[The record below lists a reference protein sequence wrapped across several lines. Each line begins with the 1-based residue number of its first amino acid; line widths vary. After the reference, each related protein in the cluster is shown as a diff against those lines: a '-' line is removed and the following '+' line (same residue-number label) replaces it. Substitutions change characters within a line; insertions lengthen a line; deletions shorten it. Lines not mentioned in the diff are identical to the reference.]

1 MKLDWAKIDNEKT
14 FQNLVNH
21 LFFLECP
28 SAFGFVP
35 FSPYIG
41 KDGGWD
47 GKYQGRYPKE
57 NLEGRYCIQAKYTK
71 HNLNDAMPSLK
82 QWAKEELEKAKR
94 NQVEHLRL
102 ATSADLR
109 EEHITE
115 LEALNKHN
123 VKTFKVWHG
132 HDLLERIKQ
141 EPFLRSYY
149 FNSPAI
155 SLFVPASIYFKDDKN
170 LVSLDES
177 FEKEIKS
184 IENRIDE
191 VVQFFKN
198 ERLKIFVIHAPG
210 GFGKSH
216 LLRKFPL
223 KAMKEGVDREIW
235 FIRDGIRDVRDAFND
250 EIGVRETEK
259 ERRKYVFVLDDA
271 DRADDIKDI
280 LACVTKSGIDAKIV
294 FSLRT
299 AGLSTLEETLV
310 STRCRD
316 LTVITTIPQWSD
328 DELKMLLRTVA
339 QKDEVINEEEIVRR
353 YPNPFF
359 IVWIG
364 LNIKGQNDYDFES
377 IKQSILQSLL
387 NDTRQI
393 LSTEQLDFK
402 ELLLHLSLITPLNTT
417 DRQTIAKLAQ
427 KVNIDEQRMKSV
439 LEKLKG
445 DNSEGVLRSI
455 GNIFRFIPDMIGDV
469 YLLET
474 MQSLSEDARK
484 QAFLYWLDTHSK
496 NIFCNLGATLRYGDK
511 DCLVPI
517 VTDVVSGWIN
527 NAGKYDSYDKGR
539 VLENL
544 EDVCYFIP
552 DKALDMLW
560 VFLDDPDLST
570 DAFGPIVVQL
580 IRSECDRE
588 KIVKIIE
595 GLRCRAKQGTY
606 DNYKPNTLAE
616 EAVTPLGKDIE
627 KQIMPIL
634 AIIKNSLNGDNPI
647 IQFAKSGL
655 QEILASSHEWR
666 HSTYKS
672 VVFGSRSLKVT
683 EEVLKMRKTAIEI
696 TKTML
701 LDRRSSVR
709 LAAIEI
715 VDNLGIGRL
724 GDDRTDIPLQD
735 RIVEE
740 RLEMLGFIEMN
751 NLIRKETDRHILSA
765 YEDLLFRWWAQQVVP
780 DEKSLP
786 LLSLFTYDP
795 EYRIFRYYASRWDI
809 TEDVRNILR
818 EAPSKD
824 RWSWVV
830 DNLMER
836 KWHLTIEDF
845 RKDATSLN
853 QKYATVEGIV
863 DYLDELGKT
872 VTVSSAN
879 ALFLTA
885 WFKEN
890 PEAFQQIRLSKNL
903 WDKIPLIFK
912 YTITYDLVQKYPDMV
927 KLIINE
933 TLLAQE
939 ISIDES
945 KIALD
950 ILTYDLPSLDKYGI
964 IKSVAEKN
972 IDELNLTII
981 QKMRFVGDK
990 ISPKEMAEIVLIVLN
1005 HLSPSAR
1012 YKSIND
1018 IAFILYNKNQAYI
1031 DDFLC
1036 VTRDFIYS
1044 TLISDGKLDYRDFK
1058 IASVMFTGI
1067 KETMDFVEARLK
1079 QEEKVNRYS
1088 EYEAIPFKGI
1098 SFLEKVV
1105 RSVEDYTFAIDKTLE
1120 WSEKYGG
1127 ITSLRVSNIFEQIVS
1142 MKDIS
1147 GKLYLEAVKSKFYDK
1162 NNFSKIVKCLF
1173 KLPLNQAN
1181 LRIFEEVIQKS
1192 RELGC
1197 EEEMG
1202 KLLKS
1207 KVYPEDVWCSTLG
1220 EVPTAFIEKENV
1232 FQELR
1237 NNVPAGMLKN
1247 ALDECIQGVKSLIE
1261 SHKQEGENLFYA
1273 R

>member
-1 MKLDWAKIDNEKT
+1 MKLDWSKIDNEKT

-28 SAFGFVP
+28 SSFGFVP

-71 HNLNDAMPSLK
+71 HNLNAAMPSLRGWVK
-82 QWAKEELEKAKR
+82 KELKKAR
-94 NQVEHLRL
+94 HNQVEHLRL

-115 LEALNKHN
+115 LEALNKRD
-123 VKTFKVWHG
+123 VKTFKVWNG

-149 FNSPAI
+149 FSSPAI
-155 SLFVPASIYFKDDKN
+155 PLFVPASIYFKDDKN

-177 FEKEIKS
+177 FEREIKS
-184 IENRIDE
+184 IECKIDE
-191 VVQFFKN
+191 LIQFFRN

-223 KAMKEGVDREIW
+223 KAMKEGIEREIW

-250 EIGVRETEK
+250 EIGVRETAKEK
-259 ERRKYVFVLDDA
+259 RKYVFVLDDA
-271 DRADDIKDI
+271 DRADDIKGI
-280 LACVTKSGIDAKIV
+280 LACVTKLEIDAKIV

-299 AGLSTLEETLV
+299 AGLFALEESLIANG
-310 STRCRD
+310 CRD
-316 LTVITTIPQWSD
+316 LTVITSILQWSN

-339 QKDEVINEEEIVRR
+339 QNDEIIDEDEIVRR

-359 IVWIG
+359 IVRIG
-364 LNIKGQNDYDFES
+364 LDIKGQHVYDFES
-377 IKQSILQSLL
+377 TKQSILQSLL

-393 LSTEQLDFK
+393 LSTEQMDFK
-402 ELLLHLSLITPLNTT
+402 ELLLHLALITPLNTT
-417 DRQTIAKLAQ
+417 DCQTRAKLAR
-427 KVNIDEQRMKSV
+427 KLGIDEQRIMSI
-439 LEKLKG
+439 LEKLSRG
-445 DNSEGVLRSI
+445 GVLHSI
-455 GNIFRFIPDMIGDV
+455 GCILRFIPDMIGDI

-474 MQSLSEDARK
+474 MQSLSEDTRK
-484 QAFLYWLDTHSK
+484 QAFLYWLDSHSK

-527 NAGKYDSYDKGR
+527 NAGKYDWYDKRR

-544 EDVCYFIP
+544 KDVCYFIP

-560 VFLDDPDLST
+560 AFIDDSDLNT
-570 DAFGPIVVQL
+570 DAFGPTIVRL
-580 IRSECDRE
+580 IHSKCNRE
-588 KIVKIIE
+588 EIVKIIE

-606 DNYKPNTLAE
+606 DNYKPNTLVE
-616 EAVTPLGKDIE
+616 EAVTPLRNDIE

-634 AIIKNSLNGDNPI
+634 AIIKNSLNGANPI
-647 IQFAKSGL
+647 IHFAKSTL
-655 QEILASSHEWR
+655 HEVLAAAHEWR

-672 VVFGSRSLKVT
+672 MVFGSRYLKVT

-701 LDRRSSVR
+701 LDRRSAVR

-715 VDNLGIGRL
+715 VGNLGKSRL
-724 GDDRTDIPLQD
+724 GRDRTDIPLKD
-735 RIVEE
+735 WIVEE
-740 RLEMLGFIEMN
+740 RQEMLGFIEKN
-751 NLIRKETDRHILSA
+751 NLIAKETDLHILSA

-786 LLSLFTYDP
+786 LLNQFTYDS
-795 EYRIFRYYASRWDI
+795 EYRIFRYYTSRWDI
-809 TEDVRNILR
+809 TEDVRSKLR

-824 RWSWVV
+824 RWSWAL

-836 KWHLTIEDF
+836 ESHLTIEDF
-845 RKDATSLN
+845 KKDAASLN
-853 QKYATVEGIV
+853 QKYPTVEAIV
-863 DYLDELGKT
+863 DYLDELGKA

-879 ALFLTA
+879 ALFLRA

-890 PEAFQQIRLSKNL
+890 PGAFQQIRLRKNL

-912 YTITYDLVQKYPDMV
+912 YTITYDLVQKYPDMAR
-927 KLIINE
+927 LIINE

-939 ISIDES
+939 ILIDES
-945 KIALD
+945 KIAID

-972 IDELNLTII
+972 IDDLNLTII
-981 QKMRFVGDK
+981 QRFSFVGDK

-1005 HLSPSAR
+1005 HLSPSVR
-1012 YKSIND
+1012 SKSIND
-1018 IAFILYNKNQAYI
+1018 IAFILHNKNQSYI
-1031 DDFLC
+1031 KEFLC

-1044 TLISDGKLDYRDFK
+1044 ILISDGKLDYRDFK
-1058 IASVMFTGI
+1058 IASVIFTGI
-1067 KETMDFVEARLK
+1067 EETMDFVEARLK
-1079 QEEKVNRYS
+1079 QEEKVDRYS

-1098 SFLEKVV
+1098 GFLEKVV
-1105 RSVEDYTFAIDKTLE
+1105 RRVEDYTFAIDKTLE

-1127 ITSLRVSNIFEQIVS
+1127 ITSFSVSNIFEQIVLLKNS
-1142 MKDIS
+1142 S
-1147 GKLYLEAVKSKFYDK
+1147 GKLYLVAVKNKFYDK
-1162 NNFSKIVKCLF
+1162 NNFSKILKCLF
-1173 KLPLNQAN
+1173 RLPLNKVN
-1181 LRIFEEVIQKS
+1181 LSIFNEVIQKS
-1192 RELGC
+1192 IELGC

-1207 KVYPEDVWCSTLG
+1207 KIYPEDTWCSTLG

-1232 FQELR
+1232 FQELK

-1247 ALDECIQGVKSLIE
+1247 ILDECTQGVKSLIE
-1261 SHKQEGENLFYA
+1261 SHKKEDENLFHA

>member
-1 MKLDWAKIDNEKT
+1 MKLDWSKIEDDKK

-57 NLEGRYCIQAKYTK
+57 NLEGIYCIQAKYTK
-71 HNLNDAMPSLK
+71 HSLNAAMPSLRK
-82 QWAKEELEKAKR
+82 WVKEELEKAKR
-94 NQVEHLRL
+94 NQVDHLRL

-109 EEHITE
+109 EKHIAE
-115 LEALNKHN
+115 LERLNNHD

-132 HDLLERIKQ
+132 HDLLMRIEQ

-155 SLFVPASIYFKDDKN
+155 PLFVPPSIYFKDDKN
-170 LVSLDES
+170 LISLDES

-191 VVQFFKN
+191 VIQFFKN
-198 ERLKIFVIHAPG
+198 EKLKILVVHAPG

-216 LLRKFPL
+216 LLRKFPI
-223 KAMKEGVDREIW
+223 KAMNEGVNREIW

-250 EIGVRETEK
+250 EIGVRETAK

-299 AGLSTLEETLV
+299 SGFFALEELLV
-310 STRCRD
+310 ANRCRD
-316 LTVITTIPQWSD
+316 LTVITSIPQWSD

-339 QKDEVINEEEIVRR
+339 QNNEITDEDEIVRR

-359 IVWIG
+359 IVTIG
-364 LNIKGQNDYDFES
+364 LNIKGKIDYDFES

-387 NDTRQI
+387 HDTQQI
-393 LSTEQLDFK
+393 LSTEQIDFK

-439 LEKLKG
+439 LEKL
-445 DNSEGVLRSI
+445 NSGGVLHSI
-455 GNIFRFIPDMIGDV
+455 GNILRFIPDMIGDV

-511 DCLVPI
+511 ACLVPI

-527 NAGKYDSYDKGR
+527 NAGKYDSYDKRR
-539 VLENL
+539 VLEYL

-560 VFLDDPDLST
+560 VFSDDSNLST
-570 DAFGPIVVQL
+570 DAFGPTIVRL
-580 IRSECDRE
+580 IHSECNRKE
-588 KIVKIIE
+588 IVKIIE
-595 GLRCRAKQGTY
+595 GLRCRVKQGTY
-606 DNYKPNTLAE
+606 NNYKPNTLAE
-616 EAVTPLGKDIE
+616 EAVTPLLNDIE

-634 AIIKNSLNGDNPI
+634 DIIKDSLNDTNPI
-647 IQFAKSGL
+647 IHFAKSAL
-655 QEILASSHEWR
+655 QEVLASAHEWH

-672 VVFGSRSLKVT
+672 MEFGSRYLKVT

-701 LDRRSSVR
+701 LDSRSSVR
-709 LAAIEI
+709 LAAVEV
-715 VDNLGIGRL
+715 VDNLGKSRL
-724 GDDRTDIPLQD
+724 GGERTDIPLKD

-740 RLEMLGFIEMN
+740 RLEILGFIEMN
-751 NLIRKETDRHILSA
+751 NLIAKETNMHILSA

-786 LLSLFTYDP
+786 LLNQFTYDP

-818 EAPSKD
+818 EAPLKD

-830 DNLMER
+830 DNLMQR
-836 KWHLTIEDF
+836 KWHLTVEDF
-845 RKDATSLN
+845 RKDAASLN
-853 QKYATVEGIV
+853 QKYATVEAIV

-879 ALFLTA
+879 ALFLRA

-890 PEAFQQIRLSKNL
+890 PEAFRQIRLKKNL

-912 YTITYDLVQKYPDMV
+912 STITYDLVQKYPDMA

-933 TLLAQE
+933 VLLAQE
-939 ISIDES
+939 ILIDES
-945 KIALD
+945 KIAID
-950 ILTYDLPSLDKYGI
+950 ILTYDLPLLDKYGI

-972 IDELNLTII
+972 NDELNLTII
-981 QKMRFVGDK
+981 QKMRFIGDK
-990 ISPKEMAEIVLIVLN
+990 ILPKEMAEIVLIVLN

-1012 YKSIND
+1012 SKSIDN
-1018 IAFILYNKNQAYI
+1018 IAFILHNKNQSYI
-1031 DDFLC
+1031 KDFLC
-1036 VTRDFIYS
+1036 VIRDVIYS
-1044 TLISDGKLDYRDFK
+1044 TLISNGKLDYRDFK

-1127 ITSLRVSNIFEQIVS
+1127 ITSFSVSKIFEQIVLL
-1142 MKDIS
+1142 KDSS
-1147 GKLYLEAVKSKFYDK
+1147 GKLYLEAVKSKFYSK
-1162 NNFSKIVKCLF
+1162 NNFSKILKCLL

-1181 LRIFEEVIQKS
+1181 LRIFNEVIQKS
-1192 RELGC
+1192 IELGC

-1207 KVYPEDVWCSTLG
+1207 KIYPEDGWSAPLG

-1232 FQELR
+1232 FQELK
-1237 NNVPAGMLKN
+1237 NNAPAGMLKN
-1247 ALDECIQGVKSLIE
+1247 ALDECIQRVKSLIE
-1261 SHKQEGENLFYA
+1261 SHKKEDENLFHA